1 MSFFDVYIGIDYS
14 GRDNPEKPLSSIQVC
29 LSAGK
34 SAPHFVENP
43 FRKSKHWSR
52 TDLARW
58 LDQTLEESKP
68 VVVGIDHAFSFPQ
81 SYFGEKGLRDWDA
94 FLRHFERRWATRVK
108 SVQDAMPN
116 PKPYPSREFR
126 LTEKWTSSAKSVF
139 QLDGI
144 GAVGKSTHAGLPWLL
159 DLRKKFQGRVH
170 FWPFDGFSGWER
182 KSVVAEVY
190 PSIFR
195 KRYRE
200 VIQKEFKEMKLST
213 DMQDAAAV
221 CLWLKEFDQRDLLT
235 HYFNP
240 PLTTKEQK
248 CVIREGWILGII

>member
-1 MSFFDVYIGIDYS
+1 MSLFDVYIGIDYS
-14 GRDNPEKPLSSIQVC
+14 GRDKPDKPLASIQVC
-29 LSAGK
+29 LSASK
-34 SAPHFVENP
+34 SGPHFVENP
-43 FRKSKHWSR
+43 FGKTKNWSR

-58 LDQTLEESKP
+58 LDQTLEESAP
-68 VVVGIDHAFSFPQ
+68 TVVGIDHAFSFPQ
-81 SYFGEKGLRDWDA
+81 SYFVEKRLRSWDA
-94 FLRHFERRWATRVK
+94 FLRHFERTWATRTKWVR
-108 SVQDAMPN
+108 DAMPN
-116 PKPYPSREFR
+116 PKPYRNRELR

-170 FWPFDGFSGWER
+170 FWPFDGLFGWEG

-200 VIQKEFKEMKLST
+200 DIQKKFKEVKLST

-221 CLWLKEFDQRDLLT
+221 CWWLKDFDQRDLLS
-235 HYFNP
+235 HYFDP
-240 PLTTKEQK
+240 PLTEKDQK